1 MHLKFALCIFVP
13 IVIFSTQQDIDID
26 MTRKNPIVADTYNC
40 MEHEDTNTC
49 PSVKMESGIY
59 QCCKVS
65 STTFSL
71 SRSIC
76 SLWMIQEV
84 TDEQIKDIEESIKEI
99 YAFIGAYSGYG
110 MPSMTVNYNCAQKSF
125 NIKYEKGTYS
135 ENEMSIIKDENYCLR
150 LYYDGLYDLGFS
162 LEFTN
167 KKRTISKEDCKN
179 AKTLPNSKNT
189 CAYASFNFIL
199 DDNTNQK
206 ISTCLYISKLSLE
219 TQNLDNY
226 MKSQFDNLATATFGD
241 GANVD
246 SFEVDILD
254 KDGKS
259 FKYDSETG
267 VIIQSSDVNKSENLK
282 KSTLLLFG
290 LLFLLL

>member
-1 MHLKFALCIFVP
+1 MHSKFALCIFIS
-13 IVIFSTQQDIDID
+13 IVICSMQQEIDID

-40 MEHEDTNTC
+40 VHHEDKNTC
-49 PSVKMESGIY
+49 SNVKMESGIY

-65 STTFSL
+65 STMYGYS
-71 SRSIC
+71 SNIC
-76 SLWMIQEV
+76 SIWMKQEI
-84 TDEQIKDIEESIKEI
+84 TDEQIKDIEESIKES
-99 YAFIGAYSGYG
+99 YAFIGAVLGYWI
-110 MPSMTVNYNCAQKSF
+110 PSMSLYYDCAQKSF
-125 NIKYEKGTYS
+125 NINYEKGTYS
-135 ENEMSIIKDENYCLR
+135 ENEMSIIKDENYCMR
-150 LYYDGLYDLGFS
+150 LYYEGLYELGVATMFA
-162 LEFTN
+162 N
-167 KKRTISKEDCKN
+167 KKRTISKEDCIN

-199 DDNTNQK
+199 DDNTKQK

-226 MKSQFDNLATATFGD
+226 MKSQFEDLAATTFGGD
-241 GANVD
+241 ASVD